1 MDLVQ
6 AKNTVSGDSERKD
19 GFFRLERGRGD
30 VIGPRGDAGQLLH
43 YVVGPKATGEEG
55 RGGLVMYARG
65 RRPGEHSSDTPEGLS
80 GVFLKPFSSWR
91 TFCHNYQTNALVTA
105 EGVEM
110 FRVLIGEISMSGGR
124 VQGAG

>member
-43 YVVGPKATGEEG
+43 YVVGPKATGG
-55 RGGLVMYARG
+55 RERG
-65 RRPGEHSSDTPEGLS
+65 VSNVG
-80 GVFLKPFSSWR
+80 
-91 TFCHNYQTNALVTA
+91 
-105 EGVEM
+105 
-110 FRVLIGEISMSGGR
+110 
-124 VQGAG
+124 